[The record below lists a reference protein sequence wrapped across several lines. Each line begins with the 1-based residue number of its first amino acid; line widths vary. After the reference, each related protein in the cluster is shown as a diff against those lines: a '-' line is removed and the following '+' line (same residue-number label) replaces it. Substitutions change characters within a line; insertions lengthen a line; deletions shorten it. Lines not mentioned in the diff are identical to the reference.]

1 MITQIERFFKRIKLK
16 TYIWI
21 TKGSSLSQSQE
32 DDISS
37 YEKTCFRICLKTIKH
52 KNTKFMIAPM
62 SQKRYLENKD
72 MDIFITISDG
82 RIDLTNHVYHYDV
95 KLTKRDWERITYV
108 FDNETEKRRLKYED
122 IVNSQIRNSLDN
134 VLQRISNLTDDST
147 N

>member
-1 MITQIERFFKRIKLK
+1 
-16 TYIWI
+16 
-21 TKGSSLSQSQE
+21 
-32 DDISS
+32 
-37 YEKTCFRICLKTIKH
+37 
-52 KNTKFMIAPM
+52 MIAPM

-134 VLQRISNLTDDST
+134 VLERISNLTDDST